1 MDRMLFSQSSNVGSW
16 YLCISN
22 DSTGI
27 VRQVGNKFYY
37 FLNSENLLK
46 KYLRPGIEILEVYFF
61 CNSHFASIK
70 DFCSCGIGKTS
81 QKGSL

>member
-1 MDRMLFSQSSNVGSW
+1 LAHVI
-16 YLCISN
+16 YVLVN